1 MLTVGRSQALGVF
14 GALIAFVTVTGCS
27 SGDPG
32 EATAPA
38 PPETATEVTTAAEE
52 SAPAAEEEQ
61 TLPPGATAGL
71 DDLNGDGM
79 PDPTCG
85 TQDYGGGLV
94 IRLLCNLADY
104 ASPPTEDTTL
114 VPNSLYG
121 FPSLE
126 VDLTGI
132 SGTAIQARDAEGRKL
147 GILFI
152 TSDTLFDTGSS
163 DLSEPAR
170 ANFDAIASLIQSQ
183 APNAPIRVRGHT
195 DATGDE
201 ASNQRLSEARAGTV
215 AQYLATRGIDGSL
228 IGSAGLGET
237 APVVLETNPDGSDN
251 PTGRQYNR
259 RVEIVFTLP

>member
-1 MLTVGRSQALGVF
+1 MLTVVRSRVLGVLI
-14 GALIAFVTVTGCS
+14 ALIAFVTLAGCS
-27 SGDPG
+27 SGGSEP
-32 EATAPA
+32 ATAPA
-38 PPETATEVTTAAEE
+38 PADTATEAATAAEE
-52 SAPAAEEEQ
+52 SAPVAEEEQ

-71 DDLNGDGM
+71 DDFNGDGQ

-85 TQDYGGGLV
+85 TQDYGAGLV

-121 FPSLE
+121 FPGLD

-132 SGTAIQARDAEGRKL
+132 SGTAIQARDAEGRRL
-147 GILFI
+147 AVLFI

-195 DATGDE
+195 DATGDP
-201 ASNQRLSEARAGTV
+201 ASNQRLSEARAATV
-215 AQYLATRGIDGSL
+215 AQYLATRGIDGAL
-228 IGSAGLGET
+228 ISSTGLGET
-237 APVVLETNPDGSDN
+237 VPIVLETNPDGSDN

-259 RVEIVFTLP
+259 RVEIVVTLP